1 MCHAV
6 LRRACLPTLCLALCA
21 PHTRALPVLVA
32 EASTQA
38 AQPTQAAPTEYWCP
52 MHPDVRGTA
61 GQKCPRCGMPLV
73 PLPAA
78 SWDAYRLDV
87 TLSPHSPTPGNPVHV
102 ELTVH
107 DPHTGAVVRD
117 FQETHERL
125 LHLFVVSHDLEYFA
139 HVHPTRGRA
148 GAFEQSITL
157 PRPGV
162 YRLIAEMM
170 PAGAPPQLL
179 QRAVV
184 TSGFQGSVLPNAHL
198 ALDVAD
204 KAVGG
209 VRVHAEIPQPIAG
222 REQLMTFELADERTG
237 RPVED
242 LEPYL
247 GAPAHMLVAS
257 ADLESIMHEHPV
269 LELTSAAGPRL
280 VFQVLFPRVGEYR
293 VWLQFQREGVVRTA
307 VFTVA
312 ARARPSIGP

>member
-1 MCHAV
+1 MFHAL
-6 LRRACLPTLCLALCA
+6 LRRVCLPMLCLGVCALHGHTA
-21 PHTRALPVLVA
+21 PASFA
-32 EASTQA
+32 AASTQA
-38 AQPTQAAPTEYWCP
+38 AQATDYWCP

-87 TLSPHSPTPGNPVHV
+87 TLHPASPTPGSSLRL
-102 ELTVH
+102 ELSVR

-125 LHLFVVSHDLEYFA
+125 VHLFVVSHDLEYFA
-139 HVHPTRGRA
+139 HVHPTPGRA

-170 PAGAPPQLL
+170 PAGAPSQLL
-179 QRAVV
+179 QRAIV
-184 TSGFQGSVLPNAHL
+184 TSGFRGSVLPGAHL
-198 ALDVAD
+198 AADVAD
-204 KAVGG
+204 KTVGG
-209 VRVHAEIPQPIAG
+209 VRVHAEIPEPVAG

-237 RPVED
+237 GPVVD

-280 VFQVLFPRVGEYR
+280 VFQVLFPRSGQYR
-293 VWLQFQREGVVRTA
+293 AWLQFQRQGVVRTA

-312 ARARPSIGP
+312 AHPRASLGTP